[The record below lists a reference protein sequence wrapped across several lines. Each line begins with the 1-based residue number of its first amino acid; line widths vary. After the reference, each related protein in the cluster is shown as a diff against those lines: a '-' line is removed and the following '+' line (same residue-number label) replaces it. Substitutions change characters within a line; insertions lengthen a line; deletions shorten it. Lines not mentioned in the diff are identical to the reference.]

1 MSSPAVSAIVM
12 SGLRFAW
19 PDGTVVL
26 DGLDAVVPPGRTGL
40 VGLNGCGKSTLLRLI
55 AGDLRPARGS
65 ITTGEVGY
73 LPQNLVLDTSRS
85 VAEVLGIADVVR
97 AIAAIE
103 RGETAPELFD
113 VVGDDWDAQERARA
127 VL

>member
-40 VGLNGCGKSTLLRLI
+40 GGLNGCGKSTLLRLI

-73 LPQNLVLDTSRS
+73 LPQNLVLDTARS
-85 VAEVLGIADVVR
+85 VAEVLGSADVVS
-97 AIAAIE
+97 ASE
-103 RGETAPELFD
+103 SVGGGETAPERFD
-113 VVGDDWDAQERARA
+113 VGGVDW
-127 VL
+127 